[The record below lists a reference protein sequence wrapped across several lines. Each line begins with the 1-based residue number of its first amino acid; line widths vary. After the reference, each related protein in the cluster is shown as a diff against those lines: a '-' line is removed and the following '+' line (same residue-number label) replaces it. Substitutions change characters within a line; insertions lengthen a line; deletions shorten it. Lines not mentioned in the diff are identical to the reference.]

1 MPAAP
6 GKAGIKMHSPDA
18 KMFEVRTTVRID
30 DDLYAAVKA
39 RAARSGRTVAEV
51 IEDALRRAMTERR
64 AEAATELPRLPTFGG
79 SGVLPGIDL
88 ASNAALR
95 NAMEEDV
102 ELDARR

>member
-1 MPAAP
+1 M
-6 GKAGIKMHSPDA
+6 
-18 KMFEVRTTVRID
+18 RTTVRID
-30 DDLYAAVKA
+30 DDLYATVKA

-51 IEDALRRAMTERR
+51 IEDALRRAMTESTT
-64 AEAATELPRLPTFGG
+64 ASGAALPPLPTFGG

-95 NAMEEDV
+95 DSMDEDV